1 MMYMSIHIYSKRQNA
16 CDFLSL
22 FSLARLYSDANELL
36 FSEPEFEQLSH
47 LWRQLNAMSNFMDT
61 LRNHPEQVSG

>member
-1 MMYMSIHIYSKRQNA
+1 MLYLYSKRQNV
-16 CDFLSL
+16 CDFLLTSL
-22 FSLARLYSDANELL
+22 FSLARLYSDAHELL

-47 LWRQLNAMSNFMDT
+47 LWKQLNAMSNFMDT